1 MDANAGYAPRG
12 MGGMKTIVN
21 ELRDE
26 LRVAHIIIRSAL
38 SVATFDQEIGRA
50 HV

>member
-1 MDANAGYAPRG
+1 
-12 MGGMKTIVN
+12 MKTIVN

-38 SVATFDQEIGRA
+38 SVATFDQKMEWANMNAR
-50 HV
+50 